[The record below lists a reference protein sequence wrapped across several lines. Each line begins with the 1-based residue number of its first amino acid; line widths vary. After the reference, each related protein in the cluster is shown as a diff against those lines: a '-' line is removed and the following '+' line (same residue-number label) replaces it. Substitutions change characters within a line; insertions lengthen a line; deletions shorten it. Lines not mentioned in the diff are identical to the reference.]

1 MLMKSAQKPKFKK
14 WGQTKL
20 QRSDER
26 LAYAFMFPSIF
37 YLLVWVIF
45 PIIAAFVLSF
55 TNYDILKHN
64 ISDLAN
70 SGIEFV
76 GLKNYRL
83 TFNNPIFRQGLGNTF
98 YYAFFSV
105 ILTNALGLCLAMV
118 AHSARYKSFFRV
130 AYYIPCIT
138 SAATLVIIFD
148 ALFRPGTPLTNFLSL
163 FGVPQVQWRITE
175 GYTMPLAI
183 LMSVWSGAGY
193 SMLIYLAG
201 LQEIPKSVYEA
212 AMLDSAPR
220 FKQFRYI
227 TLPLL
232 NNKTFFLVATG
243 FIGSLQVYD
252 TVQMMADYGDYVI
265 TGGVGGSLWTVV
277 YYIYY
282 VGWTQNKMGRAS
294 AVSFILFVIIMIFTF
309 VQRKLFK
316 DQTY

>member
-1 MLMKSAQKPKFKK
+1 MHYKK

-26 LAYAFMFPSIF
+26 LAYLFMLPSIF
-37 YLLVWVIF
+37 YLLVWVVL
-45 PIIAAFVLSF
+45 PILAAFVLSF

-64 ISDLAN
+64 ILDLKN
-70 SGIEFV
+70 SGITFV
-76 GLKNYRL
+76 GFKNYEL
-83 TFNNPIFRQGLGNTF
+83 TLKNPIFKQALGNTF
-98 YYAFFSV
+98 YYAFGSV
-105 ILTNALGLCLAMV
+105 ILTNALGLGLALV
-118 AHSARYKSFFRV
+118 ANSARHKSFFRV

-163 FGVPQVQWRITE
+163 FGVPQVQWRITKE
-175 GYTMPLAI
+175 YTMPLAI

-220 FKQFRYI
+220 FKQFRYV

-232 NNKTFFLVATG
+232 NNKTFFLLATG

-265 TGGVGGSLWTVV
+265 TGGVGGSLWTFV

-294 AVSFILFVIIMIFTF
+294 AVSFILFVIIMAFTF